1 LVVTPKHKSLAD
13 GVSDFRNS
21 RPAIKAREGH
31 VCFGSGKQKI
41 FEVFH
46 HVDESSLISQG
57 SGPRWN
63 RPLSVMWKPRKA
75 MQRELSGAE
84 NLKFHLPL
92 QLAPHVDIVVSL
104 VIHPT

>member
-1 LVVTPKHKSLAD
+1 MFASVRGNKRSPKCS
-13 GVSDFRNS
+13 
-21 RPAIKAREGH
+21 
-31 VCFGSGKQKI
+31 
-41 FEVFH
+41 H
-46 HVDESSLISQG
+46 HVDESSLTSQG

-63 RPLSVMWKPRKA
+63 RCLSVMWKPRKA

-92 QLAPHVDIVVSL
+92 QLAPHANDVVSL

>member
-1 LVVTPKHKSLAD
+1 LLAVTPKHKSLAD

-41 FEVFH
+41 VEVFPSCRRVVVNQPRFRPPLESVSIR
-46 HVDESSLISQG
+46 HVETLG
-57 SGPRWN
+57 
-63 RPLSVMWKPRKA
+63 KA

-92 QLAPHVDIVVSL
+92 QLAP
-104 VIHPT
+104 PRG